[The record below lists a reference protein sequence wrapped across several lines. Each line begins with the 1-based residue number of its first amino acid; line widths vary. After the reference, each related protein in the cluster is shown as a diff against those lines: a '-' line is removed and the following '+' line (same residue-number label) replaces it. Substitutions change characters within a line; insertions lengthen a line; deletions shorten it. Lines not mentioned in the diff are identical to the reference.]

1 MKAKFGA
8 IVVDGRGKIG
18 GHVAS
23 KNRAGV
29 YFRTKVTP
37 SNPNTSYQSGARN
50 RLSNLSTAW
59 VALDEAERLAWNN
72 AVGHYKKTDIFG
84 DLRNPS
90 GFNLFQRIN
99 NNLAQIDVAQID
111 TPALP
116 AEMPVIIT
124 GVLTATHASTIEVTF
139 TTDPVF
145 TACDMVVDATPAIS
159 PGKSFV
165 KSEFRRLGKYSAVA
179 AHVLDISTEYDDK
192 FGAVG
197 AAGQKVFVRMKMI
210 NKTTGQAGI
219 PVVLSVEID

>member
-1 MKAKFGA
+1 MKIKYGSL
-8 IVVDGRGKIG
+8 VVDGRGKIG

-23 KNRAGV
+23 KNRAGS
-29 YFRTKVTP
+29 YLRTKVTP
-37 SNPNTSYQSGARN
+37 ANPNTSYQAEVRN

-59 VALDEAERLAWNN
+59 GALDEAERLAWNN
-72 AVGHYKKTDIFG
+72 AVVHYKKTDIFG
-84 DLRNPS
+84 DLKNPS

-99 NNLAQIDVAQID
+99 NNLAQIGVAQID

-116 AEMPVIIT
+116 AEMAVIVT
-124 GVLTATHASTIEVTF
+124 GVLTATHDSTIEVTF
-139 TTDPVF
+139 STDPVF
-145 TACDMVVDATPAIS
+145 TAHDMVVDATPAIS

-165 KSEFRRLGKYSAVA
+165 KSEFRRLGKYSEVTD
-179 AHVLDISTEYDDK
+179 HVLDVSTEYDAK

-219 PVVLSVEID
+219 PVILSVEID